1 MIEKRKYPAIARQ
14 TWTNIFFM
22 HWRVDSESLQQYIKR
37 PYELDI
43 FDDSAWVSVV
53 CFVAKNSQLRLLP
66 FDFVSSAIQTNVRT
80 YVTMPHER
88 ERGVYFLK
96 LLLNNRFAV
105 TSAQLGI
112 NLPFQYVNALVTD
125 QDGIITFKSE
135 RENETK
141 IHVEFCTTK
150 RRDESELAHFLTE
163 RYAIWHHKRN
173 RLIKVPITH
182 PKWWINRAEATIFTN
197 NIHPLIEGR
206 RPDYVHAGDEKIT
219 HLYPYE
225 TAGLFL

>member
-1 MIEKRKYPAIARQ
+1 MIEKRRYPAIARQ

-22 HWRVDSESLQQYIKR
+22 HWRVNPESLQHYIKR

-43 FDDSAWVSVV
+43 FDGSAWISVV

-96 LLLNNRFAV
+96 MLLNNRFAV

-112 NLPFQYVNALVTD
+112 NLPFQYVNALATKR
-125 QDGIITFKSE
+125 DGIITFKSE
-135 RENETK
+135 QKNETEL
-141 IHVEFCTTK
+141 HATFCATEN
-150 RRDESELAHFLTE
+150 RDESELTHFLTE
-163 RYAIWHHKRN
+163 RYAIWHHKGN
-173 RLIKVPITH
+173 RIIKIPITH
-182 PKWWINRAEATIFTN
+182 SKWRINGAEATVFTN
-197 NIHPLIEGR
+197 NTHPLIEGR
-206 RPDYVHAGDEKIT
+206 RPDYVHAGDEKTT

-225 TAGLFL
+225 TVGLIV